1 MINMQFLKGFL
12 EFIFVIGLFII
23 VFKKKIKSFIPEIK
37 KDYKQFKGFSV
48 PKKILTIIYLII
60 SIVAMFWLVTAA
72 FYLLFLIP
80 MIIMWLLGSENIKFF
95 NVLSSNN
102 LQIFDVSYFTTGD
115 LIFVVKSI
123 VIIVLL
129 LFLMRILQR
138 IDKKLL

>member
-1 MINMQFLKGFL
+1 MQFLKSFL
-12 EFIFVIGLFII
+12 ESIFVIGLFII

-37 KDYKQFKGFSV
+37 KDYKQFKGVSV

-60 SIVAMFWLVTAA
+60 SIVAIFWLVTAA

-115 LIFVVKSI
+115 LMFVVRSI
-123 VIIVLL
+123 IIIVLL
-129 LFLMRILQR
+129 IFLMRILKR

>member
-1 MINMQFLKGFL
+1 
-12 EFIFVIGLFII
+12 
-23 VFKKKIKSFIPEIK
+23 
-37 KDYKQFKGFSV
+37 
-48 PKKILTIIYLII
+48 
-60 SIVAMFWLVTAA
+60 
-72 FYLLFLIP
+72 

-102 LQIFDVSYFTTGD
+102 LQISDVSYFTTGD
-115 LIFVVKSI
+115 LIFVVRSI

>member
-1 MINMQFLKGFL
+1 MQFLKSFL
-12 EFIFVIGLFII
+12 ESIFVIGLFII

-37 KDYKQFKGFSV
+37 KDYKQFKGVSV

-60 SIVAMFWLVTAA
+60 SIVAIFWLVTAA

>member
-1 MINMQFLKGFL
+1 MQFLKSFL

-37 KDYKQFKGFSV
+37 KDYKQFKGVSV

-60 SIVAMFWLVTAA
+60 SIVAIFWLVTAA

-102 LQIFDVSYFTTGD
+102 LQISDVSYFTTGD
-115 LIFVVKSI
+115 LIFVVRSI

>member
-1 MINMQFLKGFL
+1 MQFLKSFL
-12 EFIFVIGLFII
+12 ESIFVIGLFII

>member
-1 MINMQFLKGFL
+1 MQFLKSFL
-12 EFIFVIGLFII
+12 ESIFVIGLFII

-37 KDYKQFKGFSV
+37 KDYKQFKGVSV

>member
-1 MINMQFLKGFL
+1 MQFLKSFL

-102 LQIFDVSYFTTGD
+102 LQISDVSYFTTGD
-115 LIFVVKSI
+115 LIFVVRSI

>member
-1 MINMQFLKGFL
+1 MQFLKSFL
-12 EFIFVIGLFII
+12 ESIFVIGLFII

-37 KDYKQFKGFSV
+37 KDYKQFKGVSV

-60 SIVAMFWLVTAA
+60 SIVAIFWLVTAA

-102 LQIFDVSYFTTGD
+102 LQISDVSYFTTGD

>member
-1 MINMQFLKGFL
+1 MQFLKSFL
-12 EFIFVIGLFII
+12 ESIFVIGLFII

-102 LQIFDVSYFTTGD
+102 LQISDVSYFTTGD
-115 LIFVVKSI
+115 LIFVVRSK
-123 VIIVLL
+123 
-129 LFLMRILQR
+129 RISAF
-138 IDKKLL
+138 